1 MTTPSDEFGNETIIM
16 DCLAGRKLYG
26 DDFSTEEIAKWF
38 ADEEEGFANLGAKN
52 RESYCYEY
60 HGLNRLHGFNH
71 LQTRNYSHA
80 LSIGGAYGEE
90 LRPFLPNINA
100 ITILEPSGAF
110 TVKSLDGVPVH
121 YVKPLASG
129 VMPFDN
135 DTFDIA
141 TCFGCLHHIPNVSM
155 VLRELYRCLKPNGVA
170 LVREPIISMGDW
182 RQVRRGLTKRERGIP
197 LFVFRQILSHAGFI
211 IVKETLCGFPL
222 TPRLGS
228 LLKGHVYNSS
238 IAVRVDQFL
247 AYLFAWNYR
256 YHATRPYEKLMPTV
270 AAYIICKTSVDPK
283 PYISVANAILEK

>member
-1 MTTPSDEFGNETIIM
+1 MITPADKSGDKAIM
-16 DCLAGRKLYG
+16 NDCFAGRKLYG
-26 DDFSTEEIAKWF
+26 DDFSADEIVEWF

-71 LQTRNYSHA
+71 LPSGSYNHA

-110 TVKSLDGVPVH
+110 IVKNLDGVPVH

-129 VMPFDN
+129 VMPFDD
-135 DTFDIA
+135 DTFDLA
-141 TCFGCLHHIPNVSM
+141 TCFGCLHHIPNVTT
-155 VLRELYRCLKPNGVA
+155 VLRELYRCLKPNGFA

-182 RQVRRGLTKRERGIP
+182 RTVRRGLTRRERGIP
-197 LFVFRQILSHAGFI
+197 LSVFRQILSRAGFI
-211 IVKETLCGFPL
+211 IAKETLCGFPL
-222 TPRLGS
+222 MPRLGS
-228 LLKGHVYNSS
+228 LLKGHAYNSS

-247 AYLFAWNYR
+247 ARLFAWNYR

-270 AAYIICKTSVDPK
+270 AAYLLYKAKVDSK
-283 PYISVANAILEK
+283 H